1 MVVLKIDLH
10 THTDHSDSSATLDE
24 ITRYAKRKG
33 IDGVAVTDRMTC
45 EALSSLCEEINGVL
59 VVSGLEVETYEGHL
73 LVLGVRSTPPRCMSL
88 LQAVKWARQHGGVV
102 IAAHPTVPGFRIPF
116 GLLAGARPDAI
127 ETLNGKVPLEKWN
140 LESALLALRLGLPQ
154 TGGSD
159 SHSAETVGDAYTLIE
174 AEDLSLTG
182 ILDAIRVGRVRPG
195 GNCSA
200 FRHFVFTMVYGAL
213 SSVAQELRKVLQGL
227 LMLVRRSF

>member
-1 MVVLKIDLH
+1 MVILKIDLH
-10 THTDHSDSSATLDE
+10 THTDHSDSLATLDE

-33 IDGVAVTDRMTC
+33 IDGVAVTDHMTC

-73 LVLGVRSTPPRCMSL
+73 LVLGVRSTPPRRMSL
-88 LQAVKWARQHGGVV
+88 LQAVRWARRHGGVV

-116 GLLAGARPDAI
+116 RSLVGARPDAV
-127 ETLNGKVPLEKWN
+127 ETLNAKVPLEKWN

-174 AEDLSLTG
+174 LEDLSVTG
-182 ILDAIRVGRVRPG
+182 ILDAIRDGRVRPG
-195 GNCSA
+195 GNRSA
-200 FRHFVFTMVYGAL
+200 FRHFVFTTVYGAL
-213 SSVAQELRKVLQGL
+213 SSLARMLRGATLGL
-227 LMLVRRSF
+227 LMLI